1 MNSINRFIVL
11 LLPLILCVLVPSQA
25 PANQALD
32 PELILAL
39 KKGHM
44 GTCLPTITRQIKS
57 TGLPVSRDKIELYC
71 ECLGNFYFND
81 LTKREFSEMEKN
93 NGGLPERI
101 ARQRR
106 AIQEYCLD
114 VHFK

>member
-1 MNSINRFIVL
+1 MYRINNFKAL
-11 LLPLILCVLVPSQA
+11 LLAPILCLLVPGQVT
-25 PANQALD
+25 ANQELD

-44 GTCLPTITRQIKS
+44 STCLPTISRQLKS
-57 TGLPVSRDKIELYC
+57 TGLPVSQDKAELYC

-81 LTKREFSEMEKN
+81 LKKSEFAEMNENK
-93 NGGLPERI
+93 GGLPSHI
-101 ARQRR
+101 ATKRR
-106 AIQEYCLD
+106 AIQEYCVD